1 MSLIEIIDV
10 ISTVLACFSV
20 YAATVVF
27 FDIIVRL
34 TFNGKSCSVTDHV
47 RQRAAVNKL
56 HQQTMRV
63 LGNGKEERPR

>member
-10 ISTVLACFSV
+10 VSTVLAFFSA

-27 FDIIVRL
+27 FDLVVRL
-34 TFNGKSCSVTDHV
+34 VVNGKSCSVADYV